1 MWVCLEGLR
10 LADPSIFFLR
20 DPKARRAWVGA
31 SFFKEELAVGLVVT
45 PELWLWPIV
54 SRVSYDWLGI
64 HQHMGHRLK
73 FDRIVVNALRS

>member
-10 LADPSIFFLR
+10 LADPSIFFSR

-31 SFFKEELAVGLVVT
+31 SFFKEELVVGLVVT
-45 PELWLWPIV
+45 PELWPIV
-54 SRVSYDWLGI
+54 SRVAYDRLGI

-73 FDRIVVNALRS
+73 FDRTVVNALRS